1 METRKVQLSGGTTY
15 TVSLPKQWAD
25 EHNIDS
31 GSVLYLYPDDR
42 SLLLETV
49 DDGSERAKTARID
62 ISQQDEQPI
71 RQSIRA
77 AYLAGYDEITLLDH
91 GGETGRRRH
100 VVTTAVDRLC
110 GLEII
115 EGTEN
120 TITLRNL
127 LDSDTISVRKSTL
140 RLQLITLAMFRDAVE
155 AIVDSDVE
163 LASQVS
169 DRTSEADKHFALI
182 ERQFR
187 RSLSDLQEADRLG
200 CSRVELFGYYRAATH
215 LDRIAGCATSMAE
228 HVDQFQT
235 PLPATFSRAFQ
246 EHASETKHLQERA
259 CNTVFRTSESAESHA
274 IVRDCTRQR
283 KAIDVERERLFDH
296 EDSSVASSVNSL
308 FDYLDRTVRNARAI
322 AEVGVRITIDDAH

>member
-1 METRKVQLSGGTTY
+1 
-15 TVSLPKQWAD
+15 
-25 EHNIDS
+25 
-31 GSVLYLYPDDR
+31 
-42 SLLLETV
+42 
-49 DDGSERAKTARID
+49 
-62 ISQQDEQPI
+62 
-71 RQSIRA
+71 
-77 AYLAGYDEITLLDH
+77 
-91 GGETGRRRH
+91 
-100 VVTTAVDRLC
+100 
-110 GLEII
+110 
-115 EGTEN
+115 
-120 TITLRNL
+120 
-127 LDSDTISVRKSTL
+127 
-140 RLQLITLAMFRDAVE
+140 MFRDAVE

-308 FDYLDRTVRNARAI
+308 FDYLDRTVKRAGDRRGRSPDHDRRRTLI
-322 AEVGVRITIDDAH
+322 GRPVTLETPADRSERGFSRVDDRYDQSRSPIRDRECNDDHRL